1 MDGGAAEE
9 AADNTPADGGAGGG
23 GQAAD
28 PQVDIKDVVTTDF
41 MKDIIGDLGLDI
53 EKDGLGDLVGE
64 EEKKEE
70 EKKDDGNNNNGGDG
84 KDAAGDK

>member
-1 MDGGAAEE
+1 M
-9 AADNTPADGGAGGG
+9 
-23 GQAAD
+23 
-28 PQVDIKDVVTTDF
+28 VTTDF

-70 EKKDDGNNNNGGDG
+70 EKKDDDNNNDNKDGDG
-84 KDAAGDK
+84 KDAAG